1 VIDQGRL
8 LGHTPVTVALPR
20 SSEMAHLRF
29 TLNGFAPQNY
39 DLRPE
44 TDGLVFVELQ
54 RARREEAPATT
65 HHVVRRGLPARR

>member
-1 VIDQGRL
+1 
-8 LGHTPVTVALPR
+8 
-20 SSEMAHLRF
+20 MAHLRF